1 MNKKFFAALASAT
14 MAFTASG
21 SIAVFADDFVEENTP
36 SIDAGD
42 LKPVAQEVVWNEEN
56 FGDLVTLEQKDFAD
70 YAGKDATLLKG
81 KTVKTDDLAKV
92 TSIDLEGF
100 EGEIK
105 GLEYFTGLK
114 TFNDS
119 VNSKEAKKIT
129 NKSLDFSANTALT
142 KITIKHA
149 PELAEIK
156 LPKADEDEVYHLTDL
171 VVKEAELK
179 TVDLTAQESLTSF
192 IVKNTPLTT
201 LDLSKAEALTR
212 VVLEDTKLA
221 SLDLSALE
229 ELNSVEVYG
238 NSNLKDVVLN
248 NGKKGKPEKLATL
261 DLKNNALETVN
272 LDYIDVA
279 TTLDLS
285 GNHIGAL
292 DLSNTT
298 VEKANV
304 KLSDQTFY
312 VSEKAANVNLKDA
325 FPTLKTRKVTA
336 TNFDEDTAVL
346 TLGDTETTYTY
357 EVSLKS
363 GTHDMTVKITA
374 ANPMN
379 RLYNPNS
386 GEHFYTADIKEKEAL
401 VKLGWQDEGYGWV
414 APKKATND
422 EAVFRLYNPNAGDH
436 HYTTDD
442 KEVKTLVAYG
452 WKSEGIG
459 WYSAKDASHNDKT
472 VPVYRQYNPY
482 ANGAGSHNYTT
493 DKAENDYLVS
503 LGWTP
508 EGKAW
513 KALQ

>member
-1 MNKKFFAALASAT
+1 M
-14 MAFTASG
+14 
-21 SIAVFADDFVEENTP
+21 V
-36 SIDAGD
+36 
-42 LKPVAQEVVWNEEN
+42 
-56 FGDLVTLEQKDFAD
+56 
-70 YAGKDATLLKG
+70 
-81 KTVKTDDLAKV
+81 
-92 TSIDLEGF
+92 
-100 EGEIK
+100 
-105 GLEYFTGLK
+105 
-114 TFNDS
+114 
-119 VNSKEAKKIT
+119 
-129 NKSLDFSANTALT
+129 
-142 KITIKHA
+142 
-149 PELAEIK
+149 
-156 LPKADEDEVYHLTDL
+156 
-171 VVKEAELK
+171 
-179 TVDLTAQESLTSF
+179 
-192 IVKNTPLTT
+192 
-201 LDLSKAEALTR
+201 
-212 VVLEDTKLA
+212 
-221 SLDLSALE
+221 
-229 ELNSVEVYG
+229 
-238 NSNLKDVVLN
+238 
-248 NGKKGKPEKLATL
+248 KKGKPEKLATL

-379 RLYNPNS
+379 HLYNPNS

-482 ANGAGSHNYTT
+482 ANGAGSHNYTV
-493 DKAENDYLVS
+493 DKAENDHLVS

-508 EGKAW
+508 EGTAW
-513 KALQ
+513 YGLK